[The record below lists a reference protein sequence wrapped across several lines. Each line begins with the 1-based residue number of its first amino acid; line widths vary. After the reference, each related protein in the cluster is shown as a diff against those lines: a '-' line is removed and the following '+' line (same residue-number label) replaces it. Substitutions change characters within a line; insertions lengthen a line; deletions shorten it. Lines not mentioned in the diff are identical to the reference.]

1 MQKLSSFLHKPAF
14 SAISKSAKEKA
25 TIFVAIHDSL
35 TQNLPKKFANC
46 FNIVNCENGTLTL
59 GVNSLWLLWIKGHEQ
74 DLLKILNKKH
84 GIKKIKWRNDSQN
97 ISSPVVPRND
107 VRISDKSSDLLY
119 SMSKDIKHD
128 KLRDALQRLARKEI
142 SSQTE

>member
-1 MQKLSSFLHKPAF
+1 MQKVIFIPTQPAF
-14 SAISKSAKEKA
+14 SAISKSAKKSNY
-25 TIFVAIHDSL
+25 FCAIHDSL

-84 GIKKIKWRNDSQN
+84 GIKKLSGAMIAR
-97 ISSPVVPRND
+97 IYPHLVPRND
-107 VRISDKSSDLLY
+107 VRT
-119 SMSKDIKHD
+119 
-128 KLRDALQRLARKEI
+128 R
-142 SSQTE
+142 